1 MTENKKHTG
10 SLRWSAIIPLISGM
24 VLGAKKATGQG
35 PEYILS
41 YDAFESNDSHC
52 RKNFPEVPYGLIDEG
67 GIKWDRPFAENIEGV
82 DMVVSLC
89 PCAGLSALN
98 SSTKAGSE
106 KARGGDAIQNE
117 WMYKSSEYV
126 LEHIQPR
133 VLWGE
138 NAPGLYTAL
147 GKKVADRLY
156 EIAKKHGYSFSMIK
170 TSTSKHGIPQNRT
183 RSFYFFWKS
192 ETAPVLEWISKETES
207 LEDYLEHTPKGL
219 YSDKYFMKTDLRK
232 DPLYQWLTQ
241 VEGKTAHEA
250 ALEGNRSILIYMFK
264 NQERIN
270 SGLDYLSKRTDEKSQ
285 KYLALVK
292 RATQKRVWD
301 SSPHINAVDIPAVV
315 GRTLQQSV
323 HPTKE
328 RWMNIQ
334 EIMWLMGIDET
345 FELAH
350 DGYQQISQNVPVN
363 TAADWTEQVIK
374 WLDGGLADSG
384 VNFMKQDNTVQRM
397 DTKLSTNSVNL
408 F

>member
-1 MTENKKHTG
+1 MKYA
-10 SLRWSAIIPLISGM
+10 SIIPLISGM
-24 VLGAKKATGQG
+24 ILGAKKATGQN

-41 YDAFESNDSHC
+41 YDAFQSNDSHC
-52 RKNFPEVPYGLIDEG
+52 RENFPEVPYGLIEDD
-67 GIKWDRPFAENIEGV
+67 GIKWDKPFTENIQEV

-98 SSTKAGSE
+98 SSTKEGSA

-126 LEHIQPR
+126 LENIQPR

-156 EIAKKHGYSFSMIK
+156 EIAKKHGYSFSIIK

-192 ETAPVLEWISKETES
+192 DTAPVLEWISKKTES
-207 LEDYLEHTPKGL
+207 LEEYLAQTPKGL
-219 YSDKYFMKTDLRK
+219 YSDKYFMKGDLRE
-232 DPLYQWLTQ
+232 DPLYQWLTIA
-241 VEGKTAHEA
+241 EGKTPHAA

-315 GRTLQQSV
+315 GRTLQLSV
-323 HPTKE
+323 HPTEE

-334 EIMWLMGIDET
+334 EIMWLMGIDGT
-345 FELAH
+345 FKLAH
-350 DGYQQISQNVPVN
+350 NGYQQISQNVPVN

-374 WLDGGLADSG
+374 WLDGGLKDSG
-384 VNFMKQDNTVQRM
+384 VNFMKQDNTVQRV
-397 DTKLSTNSVNL
+397 DVNIQKPAKNL